1 MSMFLDERSANLLKL
16 LQHSPLS
23 KMKELEA
30 QTGLTR
36 RQIQYALSKA
46 NDWLEFQG
54 YEPIQYSRDTG
65 YSFSGTIKDEELKVK
80 LTKRNYIFSEADRE
94 RVFYLMILLSGE
106 ELSVYHFQSLTG
118 ISRNTVLK
126 DLKRLKEK
134 HRNMELKIQ
143 YSKQDGYVVK
153 GESRG
158 KRYVI
163 EHLVHDVLNS
173 PNSEPVMECIWGRYE
188 SRISAIR
195 SQLEKIERELGITIT
210 DDRLHELTY
219 LFLCTDQL
227 IGKGE
232 ALSAE
237 PSWEPF
243 VTTEEYKMVEEMTK
257 TEAFHSTWSETENL
271 YATLHVLSV
280 NRTKDISPLKDDEI
294 IQRLLEGIVEEFE
307 RLAFVH
313 LQDKEQ
319 LCQQLYV
326 HFKPAYH
333 RLRYGLPQMNPMT
346 GRVQKVYPELHHLT
360 KKSMWL
366 LEKELDCPVSEEE
379 VAYFTIYFGGWL
391 RRQGTTL
398 DDRKRAI
405 VVCPN
410 GIGISN
416 ILIYTLRELF
426 PDILFLD
433 VLSVRAASDYTL
445 SYDLIFSTVHMRTDA
460 TLFVV
465 PPILELQDKHTLR
478 QQVMQQLYGYTTDRV
493 DVAALL
499 KIISKYATIHEHDQL
514 EKALQSRVYEH
525 TPKVTQFSLKEAEK
539 PVLEELLNMQTI
551 QIQPHVSDWKE
562 GIRVAA
568 KPLVDLGTVETR
580 YVDAMIEAIETNGP
594 YVVITPGVAIPHA
607 RPEQGVRS
615 LSMSLLK
622 LDEAV
627 DFASDKPVRL
637 IIILAAV
644 DNDSHLRALIQ
655 LTQLLNDPAN
665 IEEML
670 RTSDKEV
677 LMEYV
682 HTYSKEEAE

>member
-1 MSMFLDERSANLLKL
+1 MFLDERSAKLLKL
-16 LQHSPLS
+16 LEHSPIS

-36 RQIQYALSKA
+36 RQIQYGLNKA
-46 NDWLEFQG
+46 NDWLQFQG
-54 YEPIQYSRDTG
+54 YQPIQYNRETG
-65 YSFSGTIKDEELKVK
+65 YSFSGNIRDEELNVK
-80 LTKRNYIFSEADRE
+80 LTKRNYIFSETDRE
-94 RVFYLMILLSGE
+94 KVFYLMILLSPE
-106 ELSVYHFQSLTG
+106 ELSVYHFQSITG
-118 ISRNTVLK
+118 LSRNTVLK

-134 HRNMELKIQ
+134 TQKLALKIQ
-143 YSKQDGYVVK
+143 YSKQDGYVIK
-153 GESRG
+153 GESRV
-158 KRYVI
+158 KRYII

-173 PNSEPVMECIWGRYE
+173 SNSNLIIECIWRNQE
-188 SRISAIR
+188 KQISSIR
-195 SQLEKIERELGITIT
+195 FQLERIERKLGITFT
-210 DDRLHELTY
+210 DERLHELTY

-232 ALSAE
+232 ELQSDQ
-237 PSWEPF
+237 SWAQF
-243 VTTEEYKMVEEMTK
+243 VTTEEFKMVEEMTK
-257 TEAFHSTWSETENL
+257 TDAFQSVWSETENL
-271 YATLHVLSV
+271 YATLHLLSM
-280 NRTKDISPLKDDEI
+280 NRTKDISPLKDDEF
-294 IQRLLEGIVEEFE
+294 IQHLLHKIVEEFE

-313 LQDKEQ
+313 LHDKEQ

-333 RLRYGLPQMNPMT
+333 RLKYGLPQMNLMT
-346 GRVQKVYPELHHLT
+346 ERVQKVYPELHHLT
-360 KKSMWL
+360 KKSLWL
-366 LEKELDCPVSEEE
+366 LEKEIGRSVSEEE

-391 RRQGTTL
+391 RKQGTTL

-433 VLSVRAASDYTL
+433 VLSVRNAAEYRL
-445 SYDLIFSTVHMRTDA
+445 SYDLVFSTVHMRTKA

-465 PPILELQDKHTLR
+465 PPILEMQDKHYLR
-478 QQVMQQLYGYTTDRV
+478 QQVMQELYGYTTDNV

-499 KIISKYATIHEHDQL
+499 KVISKYATIHELDQL
-514 EKALQSRVYEH
+514 EKALQSNVYNH
-525 TPKVTQFSLKEAEK
+525 KPKVTQFSLKEAEK
-539 PVLEELLNMQTI
+539 PVLEELLNIQTI
-551 QIQPHVSDWKE
+551 QLQSHVSDWKE
-562 GIRVAA
+562 AIQIAA
-568 KPLVDLGTVETR
+568 KPLVDLGTVEER
-580 YVDAMIEAIETNGP
+580 YVEAMIEAIETNGP

-622 LDEAV
+622 LDEPV
-627 DFASDKPVRL
+627 DFAPDKPVRL
-637 IIILAAV
+637 IIVLAAV

-655 LTQLLNDPAN
+655 LTQLLNEPAN
-665 IEEML
+665 IEEIL
-670 RTSDKEV
+670 QTSDKSV

-682 HTYSKEEAE
+682 HKYSKEEAE

>member
-1 MSMFLDERSANLLKL
+1 MFLDERSANLLKL
-16 LQHSPLS
+16 LQHSPIS

-36 RQIQYALSKA
+36 RQIQYGLNKA
-46 NDWLEFQG
+46 NDWLQFQG
-54 YEPIQYSRDTG
+54 YQPIQYNRETG
-65 YSFSGTIKDEELKVK
+65 YSFSGNIRDEELNVK
-80 LTKRNYIFSEADRE
+80 LTKRNYIFSETDRE
-94 RVFYLMILLSGE
+94 KVFYLMILLSQE
-106 ELSVYHFQSLTG
+106 ELSVYHFKAITG
-118 ISRNTVLK
+118 LSRNTVLK
-126 DLKRLKEK
+126 DLKQLKEK
-134 HRNMELKIQ
+134 NKNIALKIQ
-143 YSKQDGYVVK
+143 YSKQDGYVMK
-153 GESRG
+153 GESRL
-158 KRYVI
+158 KRYII

-173 PNSEPVMECIWGRYE
+173 PNSELILECIWGNQE
-188 SRISAIR
+188 KQISSIGL
-195 SQLEKIERELGITIT
+195 QLERIERKLGITFT
-210 DDRLHELTY
+210 DERLHELTY

-232 ALSAE
+232 ELQSDQ
-237 PSWEPF
+237 SWAPF

-257 TEAFHSTWSETENL
+257 TDAFQSVWSETENL
-271 YATLHVLSV
+271 YATLHLLSM
-280 NRTKDISPLKDDEI
+280 NRTKDISPLKDDEV
-294 IQRLLEGIVEEFE
+294 IQHLLQEIVEEFE

-313 LQDKEQ
+313 LHDKEQ

-333 RLRYGLPQMNPMT
+333 RLKYGLPQMNLMT
-346 GRVQKVYPELHHLT
+346 ERVQKVYPELHHLT
-360 KKSMWL
+360 KKSLWL
-366 LEKELDCPVSEEE
+366 LEKEIGRSVSEEE
-379 VAYFTIYFGGWL
+379 IAYFTIYFGGWL
-391 RRQGTTL
+391 RKQGTTL

-433 VLSVRAASDYTL
+433 VLSVRNAADYRL
-445 SYDLIFSTVHMRTDA
+445 QYDLVFSTVHMRTKA

-465 PPILELQDKHTLR
+465 PPILEMQDKHKLR
-478 QQVMQQLYGYTTDRV
+478 QQVMQELYGYTTDNV

-499 KIISKYATIHEHDQL
+499 KVISKYATIHEPDQL
-514 EKALQSRVYEH
+514 EKALQSNVYNH

-539 PVLEELLNMQTI
+539 PVLEELLNIQTI
-551 QIQPHVSDWKE
+551 QLQSHVSDWKE
-562 GIRVAA
+562 AIQVAA
-568 KPLVDLGTVETR
+568 KPLVDLGTVENR
-580 YVDAMIEAIETNGP
+580 YVEAMIEAIETNGP

-622 LDEAV
+622 LDEPV
-627 DFASDKPVRL
+627 DFAPNKPVRL
-637 IIILAAV
+637 IIVLAAV

-655 LTQLLNDPAN
+655 LTQLLNEPAN
-665 IEEML
+665 IEEIL
-670 RTSDKEV
+670 QTADKSV

-682 HTYSKEEAE
+682 HKYSKEEAE

>member
-1 MSMFLDERSANLLKL
+1 MSMFLDERSANLVKL
-16 LQHSPLS
+16 LKHSPIS

-36 RQIQYALSKA
+36 RQIQYGLSKA
-46 NDWLEFQG
+46 NDWLQFHG
-54 YEPIQYSRDTG
+54 YEPIQYGRETG
-65 YSFSGTIKDEELKVK
+65 YSFSGTIKDEELDVK
-80 LTKRNYIFSEADRE
+80 LTKRNYIFSETDRE
-94 RVFYLMILLSGE
+94 RVFYLMILLSEE

-134 HRNMELKIQ
+134 HRDKMLKIQ
-143 YSKQDGYVVK
+143 YSKQEGYVAR
-153 GESRG
+153 GDSRA

-163 EHLVHDVLNS
+163 ERLVHDVLNS
-173 PNSEPVMECIWGRYE
+173 PNSEPVIECIWGRYE

-195 SQLEKIERELGITIT
+195 SQLERIERKWGITFT
-210 DDRLHELTY
+210 DERLHELTY

-232 ALSAE
+232 VLSAD
-237 PSWEPF
+237 PSWAPF
-243 VTTEEYKMVEEMTK
+243 VTTEEYKMIEDMTRSD
-257 TEAFHSTWSETENL
+257 AFQATWSETENL
-271 YATLHVLSV
+271 YAALHLMSM
-280 NRTKDISPLKDDEI
+280 NRTKDISPLKDDEV
-294 IQRLLEGIVEEFE
+294 IQHLLQEIVEEFE

-313 LQDKEQ
+313 LKDKEQ

-360 KKSMWL
+360 KKSL
-366 LEKELDCPVSEEE
+366 RVLEKEIGCPVSEEE

-410 GIGISN
+410 GVGISN

-433 VLSVRAASDYTL
+433 VLSVRNAAEYTL
-445 SYDLIFSTVHMRTDA
+445 SYDLVFSTVHMRTNA
-460 TLFVV
+460 ILFVV
-465 PPILELQDKHTLR
+465 PPILEMQDKHTLR
-478 QQVMQQLYGYTTDRV
+478 QQVMQQLYGYTTEGV
-493 DVAALL
+493 DVAALVKL
-499 KIISKYATIHEHDQL
+499 ISKYATIHEQDQL
-514 EKALQSRVYEH
+514 EKALQSKMYDH

-551 QIQPHVSDWKE
+551 QLQPHVSDWKE
-562 GIRVAA
+562 GIQVAA
-568 KPLVDLGTVETR
+568 KPLVDLGTVEER

-622 LDEAV
+622 LEEAV
-627 DFASDKPVRL
+627 DFAPDKPVRL

-655 LTQLLNDPAN
+655 LTQLLNEPAN
-665 IEEML
+665 IEEIL

-682 HTYSKEEAE
+682 HTYSKEETE

>member
-1 MSMFLDERSANLLKL
+1 MSMFLDERSANLVKL
-16 LQHSPLS
+16 LKHSPIS

-36 RQIQYALSKA
+36 RQIQYGLSKA
-46 NDWLEFQG
+46 NDWLQFHG
-54 YEPIQYSRDTG
+54 YEPIQYGRETG
-65 YSFSGTIKDEELKVK
+65 YSFSGTIKDEELNVK
-80 LTKRNYIFSEADRE
+80 LTKWNYIFSETDRE
-94 RVFYLMILLSGE
+94 RVFYLMILLSEE

-134 HRNMELKIQ
+134 HRDMMLKIE
-143 YSKQDGYVVK
+143 YSKQEGYVAK
-153 GESRG
+153 GDSRA

-163 EHLVHDVLNS
+163 ERLVHDVLNS

-195 SQLEKIERELGITIT
+195 SQLERIERKWGITFT
-210 DDRLHELTY
+210 DERLHELTY

-232 ALSAE
+232 VLSAD
-237 PSWEPF
+237 PSWAPF
-243 VTTEEYKMVEEMTK
+243 VTMEEYKMIEDMTRSD
-257 TEAFHSTWSETENL
+257 AFQATWSETENL
-271 YATLHVLSV
+271 YATLHLMSM
-280 NRTKDISPLKDDEI
+280 NRTKDISPLKDDEV
-294 IQRLLEGIVEEFE
+294 IQHLLQEIVEEFE

-313 LQDKEQ
+313 LKDKEQ

-346 GRVQKVYPELHHLT
+346 GKVQKVYPELHHLT
-360 KKSMWL
+360 KKSL
-366 LEKELDCPVSEEE
+366 RVLEKEIGCPVSEEE

-410 GIGISN
+410 GVGISN

-433 VLSVRAASDYTL
+433 VLSVRNAAEYTL
-445 SYDLIFSTVHMRTDA
+445 SYDLVFSTVHMRTTA
-460 TLFVV
+460 ILFVV
-465 PPILELQDKHTLR
+465 PPILEMQDKHTLR
-478 QQVMQQLYGYTTDRV
+478 QQVMQQLYGYTTEGV
-493 DVAALL
+493 DVAALVKL
-499 KIISKYATIHEHDQL
+499 ISKYATIHEQDQL
-514 EKALQSRVYEH
+514 EKALQSKMYDH

-551 QIQPHVSDWKE
+551 QLQPHVSDWKE
-562 GIRVAA
+562 GIQVAA
-568 KPLVDLGTVETR
+568 KPLVDLGTVEER
-580 YVDAMIEAIETNGP
+580 YVDAMIEAIEMNGP

-622 LDEAV
+622 LEEAV
-627 DFASDKPVRL
+627 DFAPDKPVRL

-655 LTQLLNDPAN
+655 LTQLLNERAN
-665 IEEML
+665 IEEIL
-670 RTSDKEV
+670 RTLDKEV

>member
-1 MSMFLDERSANLLKL
+1 MFLDERSANLLKL
-16 LQHSPLS
+16 LQHSPIS

-36 RQIQYALSKA
+36 RQIQYGLSKA
-46 NDWLEFQG
+46 NDWLQFHG
-54 YEPIQYSRDTG
+54 YQQIQYNREMG
-65 YSFSGTIKDEELKVK
+65 YSFSETIKDEELNVK
-80 LTKRNYIFSEADRE
+80 LTKRNYIFSETDRE
-94 RVFYLMILLSGE
+94 KVFYLMILLSQE
-106 ELSVYHFQSLTG
+106 ELSVYHFQTITG
-118 ISRNTVLK
+118 LSRNTVLK
-126 DLKRLKEK
+126 DLKSLKEK
-134 HRNMELKIQ
+134 NRDISLKIQ
-143 YSKQDGYVVK
+143 YSKQDGYVVI
-153 GESRG
+153 GESRV
-158 KRYVI
+158 KRYII
-163 EHLVHDVLNS
+163 ERLVHDVLNS
-173 PNSEPVMECIWGRYE
+173 PNSELIMECIWGNHE
-188 SRISAIR
+188 KQISSIR
-195 SQLEKIERELGITIT
+195 LQLERIERKLGITFT
-210 DDRLHELTY
+210 DERLHELSY

-232 ALSAE
+232 ELQADE
-237 PSWEPF
+237 SWAPF
-243 VTTEEYKMVEEMTK
+243 VATEEYKMVEEMTR
-257 TEAFHSTWSETENL
+257 TNAFQSVWSETENL
-271 YATLHVLSV
+271 YATLHLLSM
-280 NRTKDISPLKDDEI
+280 NRTKDISPLKDDEV
-294 IQRLLEGIVEEFE
+294 IQHLLQQIVEEFE

-313 LQDKEQ
+313 LKDKEQ

-360 KKSMWL
+360 KKSLWV
-366 LEKELDCPVSEEE
+366 LEKEIGRPVSEEE

-433 VLSVRAASDYTL
+433 VLSVRKAAEYPL
-445 SYDLIFSTVHMRTDA
+445 SYDLVFSTVHMRTKVA
-460 TLFVV
+460 LFVV
-465 PPILELQDKHTLR
+465 PPILEMQDKHTLR
-478 QQVMQQLYGYTTDRV
+478 QQVMQELYGYTTESV

-499 KIISKYATIHEHDQL
+499 KIISKYATIHEKDQL
-514 EKALQSRVYEH
+514 EKALKSNVYTH
-525 TPKVTQFSLKEAEK
+525 TPKINQFSLKEAEK

-551 QIQPHVSDWKE
+551 QLQQHVSDWKE
-562 GIRVAA
+562 AIQVAA
-568 KPLVDLGTVETR
+568 KPLVDLGTVEER

-627 DFASDKPVRL
+627 DFAPDKPVRL

-655 LTQLLNDPAN
+655 LTQLLNEPAN
-665 IEEML
+665 IEEIL
-670 RTSDKEV
+670 RTSDKSV

-682 HTYSKEEAE
+682 HKYSKEEAE

>member
-1 MSMFLDERSANLLKL
+1 MSMFLDERSANLLRL
-16 LQHSPLS
+16 LQHSPIS

-36 RQIQYALSKA
+36 RQIQYALTKA
-46 NDWLEFQG
+46 NDWLQFQG
-54 YEPIQYSRDTG
+54 YEPIQFSRETG
-65 YSFSGTIKDEELKVK
+65 YSFSGTIKDEELNVK
-80 LTKRNYIFSEADRE
+80 LTKRNYIFSEMDRE
-94 RVFYLMILLSGE
+94 RVFYLLILLSE
-106 ELSVYHFQSLTG
+106 EGLSVYHFQSLTG

-126 DLKRLKEK
+126 DLKRLKEI
-134 HRNMELKIQ
+134 HRDKALKIQ
-143 YSKQDGYVVK
+143 YSKQEGYVVK
-153 GESRG
+153 GESRV

-173 PNSEPVMECIWGRYE
+173 PNREPIMECIWGRYE
-188 SRISAIR
+188 SRIFAIR
-195 SQLEKIERELGITIT
+195 SQLEWIERELGITFT
-210 DDRLHELTY
+210 DERLHELTY

-232 ALSAE
+232 ALLAD

-243 VTTEEYKMVEEMTK
+243 VTTDEYKMVEEMTK
-257 TEAFHSTWSETENL
+257 TDAFQSAWSETENL
-271 YATLHVLSV
+271 YATLHLLSM
-280 NRTKDISPLKDDEI
+280 NRTKDLSPLKDDEI
-294 IQRLLEGIVEEFE
+294 IQQLLEEIVEEFE

-313 LQDKEQ
+313 LKDKEQ

-360 KKSMWL
+360 KKSMWV

-445 SYDLIFSTVHMRTDA
+445 SYDLVFSTVHMRTNA

-465 PPILELQDKHTLR
+465 PPILEMQDKHTLR
-478 QQVMQQLYGYTTDRV
+478 QQVMQQLYGYTAESV

-499 KIISKYATIHEHDQL
+499 KLISKYATIHEQDQL
-514 EKALQSRVYEH
+514 EKALQSKMYDR
-525 TPKVTQFSLKEAEK
+525 TPKITQFSLKEAEK

-551 QIQPHVSDWKE
+551 QLQPHVSDWKE
-562 GIRVAA
+562 GIQVAA
-568 KPLVDLGTVETR
+568 KPLVDLGTVEER

-627 DFASDKPVRL
+627 DFAPDKPVRL

-655 LTQLLNDPAN
+655 LTQLLNEPAN

-682 HTYSKEEAE
+682 HKYSKEETE

>member
-1 MSMFLDERSANLLKL
+1 MFLDERSANLVKL
-16 LQHSPLS
+16 LKHSPIS

-36 RQIQYALSKA
+36 RQIQYGLSKA
-46 NDWLEFQG
+46 NDWLEFHG
-54 YEPIQYSRDTG
+54 YEPIQYGRETG
-65 YSFSGTIKDEELKVK
+65 YSFSGTIKDEDLDVK
-80 LTKRNYIFSEADRE
+80 LTKRNYIFSETDRE
-94 RVFYLMILLSGE
+94 RVFYLMILLSEE

-134 HRNMELKIQ
+134 HRDMMLKIQ
-143 YSKQDGYVVK
+143 YSKQEGYVAR
-153 GESRG
+153 GDSRA

-163 EHLVHDVLNS
+163 ERLVHDVLNS

-195 SQLEKIERELGITIT
+195 SQLERIERKWGITFT
-210 DDRLHELTY
+210 DERLHELTY

-232 ALSAE
+232 VLSAD
-237 PSWEPF
+237 PSWAPF
-243 VTTEEYKMVEEMTK
+243 VTTEEYKMIEGMTRSD
-257 TEAFHSTWSETENL
+257 AFQATWSETENL
-271 YATLHVLSV
+271 YAALHLMSM
-280 NRTKDISPLKDDEI
+280 NRTKDISPLKDDEF
-294 IQRLLEGIVEEFE
+294 IQHLLQEIVEEFE

-313 LQDKEQ
+313 LKDKEQ

-360 KKSMWL
+360 KKSL
-366 LEKELDCPVSEEE
+366 RVLEKEIGCPISEEE

-410 GIGISN
+410 GVGISN

-433 VLSVRAASDYTL
+433 VLSVRNAAEYTL
-445 SYDLIFSTVHMRTDA
+445 SYDLVFSTVHMRTNA
-460 TLFVV
+460 ILFVV
-465 PPILELQDKHTLR
+465 PPILEMQDKHTLR
-478 QQVMQQLYGYTTDRV
+478 QQVMQQLYGYTTEGV
-493 DVAALL
+493 DVAALVKL
-499 KIISKYATIHEHDQL
+499 ISKYATIHEQDQL
-514 EKALQSRVYEH
+514 EKALQSKMYDH

-551 QIQPHVSDWKE
+551 QLQPHVSDWKE
-562 GIRVAA
+562 GIQLAA
-568 KPLVDLGTVETR
+568 KPLVDLGTVEER

-622 LDEAV
+622 LEEAV
-627 DFASDKPVRL
+627 DFAPDKPVRL

-655 LTQLLNDPAN
+655 LTQLLNEPAN
-665 IEEML
+665 IEDIL
-670 RTSDKEV
+670 RTTDKEV

-682 HTYSKEEAE
+682 HTYSKEETE

>member
-1 MSMFLDERSANLLKL
+1 MFLDERSANLVKL
-16 LQHSPLS
+16 LKHSPIS

-36 RQIQYALSKA
+36 RQIQYGLSKA
-46 NDWLEFQG
+46 NDWLQFHG
-54 YEPIQYSRDTG
+54 YEPIQYGRETG
-65 YSFSGTIKDEELKVK
+65 YSFSGTIKDEELNVK
-80 LTKRNYIFSEADRE
+80 LTKRNYIFSETDRE
-94 RVFYLMILLSGE
+94 RVFYLMILLSEE

-134 HRNMELKIQ
+134 HRDMMLKIE
-143 YSKQDGYVVK
+143 YSKQEGYVAK
-153 GESRG
+153 GDSRA

-163 EHLVHDVLNS
+163 ERLVHDVLNS

-195 SQLEKIERELGITIT
+195 SQLERIERKWGITFT
-210 DDRLHELTY
+210 DERLHELTY

-232 ALSAE
+232 VLSAD
-237 PSWEPF
+237 PSWAPF
-243 VTTEEYKMVEEMTK
+243 VTTEEYKMIEDMTRSD
-257 TEAFHSTWSETENL
+257 AFQATWSETENL
-271 YATLHVLSV
+271 YAALHLMSM
-280 NRTKDISPLKDDEI
+280 NRTKDISPLKDDEV
-294 IQRLLEGIVEEFE
+294 IQHLLQEIVEEFE

-313 LQDKEQ
+313 LKDKEQ

-346 GRVQKVYPELHHLT
+346 GKVQKVYPELHHLT
-360 KKSMWL
+360 KKSL
-366 LEKELDCPVSEEE
+366 RVLEKEIGCPVSEEE

-410 GIGISN
+410 GVGISN

-433 VLSVRAASDYTL
+433 VLSVRNAAEYTL
-445 SYDLIFSTVHMRTDA
+445 SYDLVFSTVHMRTNA
-460 TLFVV
+460 ILFVV
-465 PPILELQDKHTLR
+465 PPILEMQDKHTLR
-478 QQVMQQLYGYTTDRV
+478 QQVMQQLYGYTTEGV
-493 DVAALL
+493 DVAALVKL
-499 KIISKYATIHEHDQL
+499 ISKYATIHEQDQL
-514 EKALQSRVYEH
+514 EKALQSKMYDH

-551 QIQPHVSDWKE
+551 QLQSHVSDWKE
-562 GIRVAA
+562 GIQLAA
-568 KPLVDLGTVETR
+568 KPLVDLGTVEER
-580 YVDAMIEAIETNGP
+580 YVDAMIEAIEMNGP

-622 LDEAV
+622 LEEAV
-627 DFASDKPVRL
+627 DFAPDKPVRL

-655 LTQLLNDPAN
+655 LTQLLNERAN
-665 IEEML
+665 IEEIL